1 MSEATNPRATMG
13 ANVPPLDR
21 ADQLH
26 PRLEREYADL
36 LAEVAQVEAD
46 SFALPEAPESDED
59 TTKLSDHVIKAKGVL
74 KRLEEARTD
83 VGRPYLEGQRVIN
96 AWFGEAGELLADK
109 DTGVV
114 ARLTTRVGIYN
125 KAKAVRLEAERLAA
139 AREAERR
146 AQEARAEEQ
155 RKQDE
160 SDRLAREAGEAAER
174 IRKAKSQEEM
184 EAAEADMRQLDAQA
198 GIARDAA
205 GYAGKAAA
213 KAERQAEQNERAASG
228 ATGNLSRVSAGG
240 STSSV
245 TKFWTHTILD
255 ADALMASLGP
265 LGPFLGNGVIM
276 EALARAVRE
285 AAAAGRA
292 DKLVLPGCRVFQDSK
307 TNISARR

>member
-1 MSEATNPRATMG
+1 MG

-46 SFALPEAPESDED
+46 SFALPEAPDTDEAAA
-59 TTKLSDHVIKAKGVL
+59 TLSDHVIKAKGVL
-74 KRLEEARTD
+74 KRIEEARTD

-114 ARLTTRVGIYN
+114 ARLTARVGVYN
-125 KAKAVRLEAERLAA
+125 KAKAAREEADRLAA

-146 AQEARAEEQ
+146 AQEARAEER
-155 RKQDE
+155 RKQEEADAA
-160 SDRLAREAGEAAER
+160 ARRAEEAQAEIRRAADAEA
-174 IRKAKSQEEM
+174 RK
-184 EAAEADMRQLDAQA
+184 AAEAKMREADAE
-198 GIARDAA
+198 AA
-205 GYAGKAAA
+205 KLRKEATGAGKDAA

-285 AAAAGRA
+285 AAQAGRA
-292 DKLVLPGCRVFQDSK
+292 DKLVLPGCRVFPDSK